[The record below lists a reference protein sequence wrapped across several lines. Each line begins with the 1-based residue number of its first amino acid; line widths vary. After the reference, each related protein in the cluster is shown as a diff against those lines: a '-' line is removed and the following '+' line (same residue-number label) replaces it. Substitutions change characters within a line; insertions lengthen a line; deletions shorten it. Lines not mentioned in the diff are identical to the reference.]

1 MSTNYNLITKEWR
14 EQGVDLRE
22 EGDHILELRKD
33 GQVIARFSQTGVEIS
48 NVLKEVQAGKYD
60 N

>member
-14 EQGVDLRE
+14 EQGIEVRHDGNE
-22 EGDHILELRKD
+22 VLELRKD
-33 GQVIARFSQTGVEIS
+33 GQVIARSSQTGVEIT
-48 NVLKEVQAGKYD
+48 NDLKEVQAGKND